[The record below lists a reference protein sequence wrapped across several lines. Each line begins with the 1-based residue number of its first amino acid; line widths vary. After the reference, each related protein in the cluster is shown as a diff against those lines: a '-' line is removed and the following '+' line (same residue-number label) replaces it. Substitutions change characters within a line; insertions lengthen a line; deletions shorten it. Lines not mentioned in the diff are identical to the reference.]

1 MSSLPN
7 RNSPDFKRKAKM
19 LTNGAV
25 TVTVLSFLILTAG
38 IVLNVKFPRYYDM
51 SVVLLTVG
59 SVSLITFM
67 PLMWVFRY
75 MFTRD
80 TLEDQLERLNNPSVE
95 FYRAQKMPK
104 MRFNFKEE
112 AVREAFGK
120 IAEKYKMTIYIDV
133 QNYEIIP
140 FGNDCLPKKGY
151 NIRFYDKRSK
161 FVTVDITQDCIAF
174 TTHKTSTKNIFLFI
188 DDFLRTNHIKVHDG
202 DIFANEIFFDELS
215 DEEIFDI
222 IEKMIYVLYNV
233 TDITVEKTEKDLY
246 RKHYTAYDYVFCLD
260 APDYY
265 GYSETTEI
273 GNFKFILNKENGGN
287 QNG

>member
-1 MSSLPN
+1 
-7 RNSPDFKRKAKM
+7 M

-25 TVTVLSFLILTAG
+25 TVTVLSVLILTAG

-59 SVSLITFM
+59 SVSIITFT

-95 FYRAQKMPK
+95 FYRAQKQPK

-112 AVREAFGK
+112 AIREAFGK
-120 IAEKYKMTIYIDV
+120 IAEKYKMTVYIDV

-161 FVTVDITQDCIAF
+161 FVTVDIIQDGITF
-174 TTHKTSTKNIFLFI
+174 FTHKTRTEEIFLFL
-188 DDFLRTNHIKVHDG
+188 DDFSRTNNIKVHDG
-202 DIFANEIFFDELS
+202 DIFANEIFFDDLS
-215 DEEIFDI
+215 DNEIFDI
-222 IEKMIYVLYNV
+222 IEKMIYVFYNV
-233 TDITVEKTEKDLY
+233 TDMTVEKTEKDLY
-246 RKHYTAYDYVFCLD
+246 RKHYTAYDYVFYLD

-273 GNFKFILNKENGGN
+273 GNFKFILNKKNGGN